1 MKLAK
6 MVLAATLALTSFT
19 CQSAE
24 QRQAHELREA
34 LLELVDEIEQ
44 LQVLD
49 QERLAELGQQV
60 EEYTDLELPALAKV
74 VRTIKSLAEQKRKS
88 AKSEIAK
95 LQIAMFENAL
105 ALFRFDVGRYPTTSE
120 GLNSLIESSGGL
132 PWSGPYLDKADLPQD
147 PWGHN
152 YQYRAPGSNGNYD
165 LWSWG
170 ADGVKGGK
178 ADRADVYGRSR

>member
-6 MVLAATLALTSFT
+6 MVLAATLALTSFA

-34 LLELVDEIEQ
+34 LLGLVDEIEQ

-49 QERLAELGQQV
+49 QERLADLYQQV
-60 EEYTDLELPALAKV
+60 EEYTDLELPALAKI